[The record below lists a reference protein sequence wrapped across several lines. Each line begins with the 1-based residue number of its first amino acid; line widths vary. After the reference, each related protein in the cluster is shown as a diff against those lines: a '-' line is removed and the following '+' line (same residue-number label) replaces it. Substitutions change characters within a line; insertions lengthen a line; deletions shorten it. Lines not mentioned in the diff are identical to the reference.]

1 MRSAR
6 GSRSWPGERPESVS
20 ALVREHEL
28 GIVGFGRCG
37 QLAARV
43 LAERF
48 RVCAADPLDRS
59 ADARSLGVEWVS
71 VSAAAAAPRVVLAVP
86 IRKLPEV
93 LDAIA
98 PRLRPGAMVVD
109 VCSVKLEPGRWM
121 QERLPGTVHP
131 VGTHPLFGPDSVREE
146 GLAGQRIAICPA
158 PGHERAADDVAAV
171 CRELG
176 LEPLFVDADEH
187 DRRMARSQAMVF
199 LVARSL
205 RRAGI
210 AAEDAPD
217 HRRLVEL
224 GTPSERRFLSVLE
237 LVSADTEELYED
249 IVRHNPHAHA
259 AARRLVAAVHAEV
272 DRLLL

>member
-1 MRSAR
+1 MN
-6 GSRSWPGERPESVS
+6 
-20 ALVREHEL
+20 EHGL

-43 LAERF
+43 LEDRF
-48 RVCAADPLDRS
+48 RVCAADLSDRS
-59 ADARSLGVEWVS
+59 AEARSLGVEWGS
-71 VSAAAAAPRVVLAVP
+71 VSEAAAAPRVVLAVP
-86 IRKLPEV
+86 IRKLPEA

-98 PRLRPGAMVVD
+98 PRLNPGALVVD
-109 VCSVKLEPGRWM
+109 VCSVKLEPRRWM
-121 QERLPGTVHP
+121 RERLPGTVHP

-158 PGHERAADDVAAV
+158 PGHEQAADDVAVV

-176 LEPLFVDADEH
+176 IAPFFVAADEH

-210 AAEDAPD
+210 AAEDAPN

-249 IVRHNPHAHA
+249 IIRHNPHAHQ
-259 AARRLVAAVHAEV
+259 AARRLAEAVEQEI
-272 DRLLL
+272 DRLLS

>member
-1 MRSAR
+1 VK
-6 GSRSWPGERPESVS
+6 E
-20 ALVREHEL
+20 LEL

-37 QLAARV
+37 QLVARV
-43 LAERF
+43 LGDRF
-48 RVCAADPLDRS
+48 RVRAADPYDRS
-59 ADARSLGVEWVS
+59 AEAERLGVEWVS
-71 VSAAAAAPRVVLAVP
+71 VFEAATAPHVLLAVP
-86 IRKLPEV
+86 IRTLPEA

-98 PRLRPGAMVVD
+98 PRLRPGALVVD
-109 VCSVKLEPGRWM
+109 VCSVKLEPRRWM
-121 QERLPGTVHP
+121 RERLPETVHP

-158 PGHERAADDVAAV
+158 LGHERAADDVAAV
-171 CRELG
+171 CRDLG
-176 LEPLFVDADEH
+176 IEPFLVDADEH

-217 HRRLVEL
+217 QRRLVEM

-249 IVRHNPHAHA
+249 ILRHNPHAHA
-259 AARRLVAAVHAEV
+259 AARRLVGAVQAEV
-272 DRLLL
+272 DRLLS

>member
-1 MRSAR
+1 MK
-6 GSRSWPGERPESVS
+6 
-20 ALVREHEL
+20 EL
-28 GIVGFGRCG
+28 EVGIVGFGRCG
-37 QLAARV
+37 QLGARV
-43 LAERF
+43 LADRF
-48 RVCAADPLDRS
+48 RVRAADPRDRS
-59 ADARSLGVEWVS
+59 AEAEGLGVEWVS
-71 VSAAAAAPRVVLAVP
+71 VSEAAAASHVVLAVP
-86 IRKLPEV
+86 IRTLPQA

-98 PRLRPGAMVVD
+98 PHLRPGTLVVD
-109 VCSVKLEPGRWM
+109 VCSVKLEPCRWM
-121 QERLPGTVHP
+121 SERLPETVHP

-158 PGHERAADDVAAV
+158 LGHERAADDVAAV

-176 LEPLFVDADEH
+176 LDPFFVDADEH

-210 AAEDAPD
+210 AAEDAAD
-217 HRRLVEL
+217 RKRLVEL

-237 LVSADTEELYED
+237 LVSGDTEELYED

-259 AARRLVAAVHAEV
+259 AARRLAEAVEQEI
-272 DRLLL
+272 DRLFMV